1 MASPFPTRATRRARR
16 LRIAGSLLASLIPL
30 YFLIT
35 SSFFIRTVLLPKVS
49 SSIGANIASES
60 VSFSPFSSLEIRKL
74 VLTPIGTEML
84 ASIDLVRVR
93 YSLTA
98 ILGGTLDISELTLE
112 NPVIQ
117 LIGQAD
123 GSFNLPKSGTSSKA
137 TPAGSTDSKPLS
149 LNLRNLTIRNGTF
162 RASTQSTNGTQ
173 STEVTALSLA
183 LDRLGGST
191 PGKLTL
197 AAAITT
203 RLPDRSELTGRI
215 EGAYE
220 VNLNAALKPELLKG
234 KLRTDFTS
242 ASGGLKDL
250 SSLGAVLDLDATSSD
265 LRQLQLNFLQD
276 GKSFASVELT
286 GTYDLPKK
294 EASIFYKIGGI
305 DRRVVRLGAPAL
317 PFDLGKTVLSAQGRV
332 NLVQLGEQITSQGRL
347 QINDLTL
354 TSSNGVT
361 PTLQIG
367 LDYKGGV
374 DLKEGS
380 ATVEKVELTGTQA
393 GATLIAGALDRPMN
407 LAWGSVSKGFRDST
421 FSLKLAALNSRD
433 WTALTGP
440 GLPSGTLSSSLTVR
454 TDRDGRDLKA
464 TLDAVIE
471 DIGAEV
477 AGKPI
482 RGLRSS
488 IKLNAALLEFNQLG
502 VSQFN
507 LTIGRQQL
515 QLANLTGSLNYNL
528 SGKESGVQ
536 ASGELNL
543 PALLAEAPVDSLN
556 IASGRLRFSSA
567 FSTKS
572 GTTNVSVDLTL
583 TDFAGTVGKSNF
595 KNYKAVVGLSADI
608 SGTSLSLQRLT
619 IAPET
624 GFNSGGS
631 LTLSGQ
637 YDLARGDGKIS
648 YQAVNLNEN
657 ALAPFV
663 AVPFLPNRL
672 TSIRLDASGS
682 AAFSQNRT
690 TADFDADLKSDLQVS
705 RLIVEDPAGH
715 LPKKPLTL
723 GLTLDVAKK
732 NSSVNLRKVLI
743 DLGKTTNLLNQLTL
757 AGQIDI
763 AKTNPSPSAMSLK
776 SDGLDLTSLF
786 TLFMGDAPSTNSG
799 TKSATPAPKVPTASV
814 ADGEPVPI
822 TLPFRQ
828 FTADIDIARILL
840 KEINI
845 AGLKGQ
851 IALTNGSIH
860 LNPFLLK
867 LNDAPI
873 SAKVLADLS
882 VPGYSYDLDI
892 KSGAIP
898 LEPFINSFM
907 PDRRGQIHGTV
918 TLNTALKGTGVTG
931 TNLASHLTGGFGF
944 TATNLNL
951 KLNEATS
958 PLVKTIIGVVINIPR
973 LIKDPTAAVTGLLT
987 RVTGGSPV
995 ATEPWI
1001 EQLQAKPLDVIT
1013 LSGDVSGGTFAI
1025 KTARLQS
1032 AAFKAEASGGIQILP
1047 ILTNSSLQIP
1057 VIIALE
1063 RSLAAQASLLDP
1075 GTPTNAVF
1083 VPFPAFLTIKGTV
1096 GTPKA
1101 DINYTALAG
1110 YGLRTMGRAMG
1121 GLGTNVGNKIAGAAN
1136 LLGNLAGGNQTN
1148 AIPPIKTEP
1157 STLLNGAVNTFG
1169 SLLGGGLKATNRP
1182 SGPSTNAPA
1191 NPVGDLLKAF
1201 GRPKK

>member
-16 LRIAGSLLASLIPL
+16 LRIAGGILASLIPL

-35 SSFFIRTVLLPKVS
+35 SSFFIRAVLLPKVS

-74 VLTPIGTEML
+74 VLTPMGNEML

-123 GSFNLPKSGTSSKA
+123 GSFNLPKPGTSSKA
-137 TPAGSTDSKPLS
+137 TSARSTDFKPLA
-149 LNLRNLTIRNGTF
+149 LNIRNLTLRNGTL

-173 STEVTALSLA
+173 SIEVTALSLA

-191 PGKLTL
+191 LGKLSL
-197 AAAITT
+197 SAAVTT
-203 RLPDRSELTGRI
+203 RLPDRSQLTGRI

-220 VNLNAALKPELLKG
+220 ISLNAALKPELIKG
-234 KLRTDFTS
+234 KLTTLFTS
-242 ASGGLKDL
+242 ASGGLKEL
-250 SSLGAVLDLDATSSD
+250 SSLGAVLDLDATGSD
-265 LRQLQLNFLQD
+265 LRQLGLNFLQD
-276 GKSFASVELT
+276 GKSFASVQLA
-286 GTYDLPKK
+286 GTYDLTKK
-294 EASIFYKIGGI
+294 EASISYKISDI
-305 DRRVVRLGAPAL
+305 DRRVIRLGAPTL
-317 PFDLGKTVLSAQGRV
+317 PFDFGKTVLSAQGRV
-332 NLVQLGEQITSQGRL
+332 NLVQQGEQVSSQGRI

-361 PTLQIG
+361 PALQIS

-374 DLKEGS
+374 NLKEGS
-380 ATVEKVELTGTQA
+380 ATVEKVELTGMQA
-393 GATLIAGALDRPMN
+393 EATLIAGSLDRQMN
-407 LAWGSVSKGFRDST
+407 LSWGSAKKGFRDST
-421 FSLKLAALNSRD
+421 FSLKLTALNSRD

-440 GLPSGTLSSSLTVR
+440 GLPSGTLSSSLSLR
-454 TDRDGRDLKA
+454 ADRDGRDLKA

-471 DIGAEV
+471 DIAAEV
-477 AGKPI
+477 SGKPI

-488 IKLNAALLEFNQLG
+488 IKLDAALLEFDQIG
-502 VSQFN
+502 VSQFT
-507 LTIGRQQL
+507 LSIGRQQL
-515 QLANLTGSLNYNL
+515 QLADLTGALNYNL
-528 SGKESGVQ
+528 SSKESGVQ
-536 ASGELNL
+536 ISGDLNL
-543 PALLAEAPVDSLN
+543 PTILAEVPVESLN
-556 IASGRLRFSSA
+556 IASGGLRFSSS
-567 FSTKS
+567 FLTKP
-572 GTTNVSVDLTL
+572 GTTNISIDLTL
-583 TDFAGTVGKSNF
+583 IDFAGTVGKNIF
-595 KNYKAVVGLSADI
+595 KDYKAVLGLSADI
-608 SGTSLSLQRLT
+608 SGSTLSLQRLT

-624 GFNSGGS
+624 GFISGGS

-637 YDLARGDGKIS
+637 YDLARGYGKVS

-657 ALAPFV
+657 ALAPLVGV
-663 AVPFLPNRL
+663 AFLPNRL
-672 TSIRLDASGS
+672 TSIRLDSSGS
-682 AAFSQNRT
+682 ATFSQNQT
-690 TADFDADLKSDLQVS
+690 TADFNADLKSDLQVS
-705 RLIVEDPAGH
+705 RLLVEDPAGR
-715 LPKKPLTL
+715 LPKTPLTL
-723 GLTLDVAKK
+723 GLTLDASKK
-732 NSSVNLRKVLI
+732 NSSIDLHRILI
-743 DLGKTTNLLNQLTL
+743 DLGKTTNLLNQLIL
-757 AGQIDI
+757 AGRIDT
-763 AKTNPSPSAMSLK
+763 AKTNPSPSAISLK

-786 TLFMGDAPSTNSG
+786 TLFGGGAPSTNSV
-799 TKSATPAPKVPTASV
+799 TKSATPATRVPTSSV
-814 ADGEPVPI
+814 ADVEPAPI
-822 TLPFRQ
+822 VLPFRQ
-828 FTADIDIARILL
+828 LTADIDIARILL
-840 KEINI
+840 KEINV

-873 SAKVLADLS
+873 SAKVLADVS
-882 VPGYSYDLDI
+882 VPGYRYDVDL

-898 LEPFINSFM
+898 LEPFVNSFM

-931 TNLASHLTGGFGF
+931 TNLVSHLTGGFGF

-951 KLNEATS
+951 KLSEATS
-958 PLVKTIIGVVINIPR
+958 PLMKTIIGVVINIPR
-973 LIKDPTAAVTGLLT
+973 MIKDPTAAVSGLLT
-987 RVTGGSPV
+987 RVTGGSSV

-1025 KTARLQS
+1025 KTARIQS
-1032 AAFKAEASGGIQILP
+1032 AAFKAEASGGIKILP

-1057 VIIALE
+1057 VLIAIE
-1063 RSLAAQASLLDP
+1063 RSLAAQASLLDS

-1083 VPFPAFLTIKGTV
+1083 APFPAFLTIKGTV

-1110 YGLRTMGRAMG
+1110 YGLRAMNRAMG
-1121 GLGTNVGNKIAGAAN
+1121 GLGTNIGNKIAGAAN
-1136 LLGNLAGGNQTN
+1136 LLGNLAGGTKTN
-1148 AIPPIKTEP
+1148 ATPQIKTEP

-1201 GRPKK
+1201 GRPKN